1 PVETTVTGETPAAGK
16 PAVSEQKAENKTGK
30 DKTTVS
36 GKATPGAKVTIS
48 KNGQTVGET
57 TAKDD
62 GTFTVDI
69 DKQDPNTKLTLTPS
83 KDGATGTPV
92 ETTVTGETPAAG
104 KPAVSEQ
111 KAENKTGK
119 DKTTVSGKAT
129 PGAKVTISKNGQTV
143 GETTAKDDG
152 TFTVDIDKQDP
163 NTKLTLTPSKDGAT
177 GTPVE
182 TTVTGETPAAG
193 KPAVSEQKAENKT
206 GKDK

>member
-69 DKQDPNTKLTLTPS
+69 DKQ
-83 KDGATGTPV
+83 
-92 ETTVTGETPAAG
+92 
-104 KPAVSEQ
+104 
-111 KAENKTGK
+111 
-119 DKTTVSGKAT
+119 
-129 PGAKVTISKNGQTV
+129 
-143 GETTAKDDG
+143 
-152 TFTVDIDKQDP
+152 
-163 NTKLTLTPSKDGAT
+163 
-177 GTPVE
+177 
-182 TTVTGETPAAG
+182 
-193 KPAVSEQKAENKT
+193 
-206 GKDK
+206 

>member
-1 PVETTVTGETPAAGK
+1 
-16 PAVSEQKAENKTGK
+16 
-30 DKTTVS
+30 VS

-69 DKQDPNTKLTLTPS
+69 DKQDPNTTLTLTPS

-119 DKTTVSGKAT
+119 DKTTVSGK
-129 PGAKVTISKNGQTV
+129 
-143 GETTAKDDG
+143 
-152 TFTVDIDKQDP
+152 
-163 NTKLTLTPSKDGAT
+163 
-177 GTPVE
+177 
-182 TTVTGETPAAG
+182 
-193 KPAVSEQKAENKT
+193 
-206 GKDK
+206 